1 MGEDKRLVSVTPQ
14 LMQTRAMNATNGKEY
29 SWWFWFLVPLHPYRH
44 RRTLRREVVPDT
56 VWTFDQ
62 LQGIL
67 YTIVPIR
74 MTVVKLTAGGL
85 LVYAPVAPT
94 PECIRLV
101 KELEARH
108 GTVRYIL
115 LPTASGLEHKVFV
128 PAFARRFPNAQI
140 FVTPHQWSFPLDLP
154 LSWLGFPRQRTQVL
168 PINSAEAPFAD
179 DFDYAI
185 LDINLGKG
193 SFGEVALLHKRSH
206 TVLVTDTVL
215 SVPEAPPEILQ
226 LDPYPLLFH
235 ARNSAMDPIE
245 DNEANRRRGWQRIA
259 LFAIYFQP
267 ATLKPVRLTQAI
279 RDGLKAPNHSPKAY
293 FGLFPFQWQPGW
305 ERSFHALRGQ
315 GRPFVAPILQ
325 TFILDHNPQ
334 AVLAWADK
342 VASWNFK
349 RIIPCHFD
357 APIATTPQEF
367 RQAFAV
373 FQPSSLEQVTFG
385 STSQPLPPADVEF
398 IRKLEENLD
407 QLGITAPPEKR

>member
-1 MGEDKRLVSVTPQ
+1 
-14 LMQTRAMNATNGKEY
+14 MNQISLNSQSISARSLNALGRDY

-44 RRTLRREVVPDT
+44 RRTLRREVVPNL

-74 MTVVKLTAGGL
+74 MTIVKLAAGGL
-85 LVYAPVAPT
+85 LVYAPIAPT
-94 PECIRLV
+94 RECIRLV
-101 KELEARH
+101 KELEAAH
-108 GTVRYIL
+108 GAVRYIL

-128 PAFARRFPNAQI
+128 PAFARCFPDAQI
-140 FVTPHQWSFPLDLP
+140 FVTPNQWSFPLNLP
-154 LSWLGFPRQRTQVL
+154 LPWLGFPRQRTQVL
-168 PINSAEAPFAD
+168 PANSADIPFAD

-193 SFGEVALLHKRSH
+193 SFGEVALLHKRSR
-206 TVLVTDTVL
+206 TLLVTDTVL
-215 SVPEAPPEILQ
+215 SVPESPPEILQ

-235 ARNSAMDPIE
+235 ARDSAVEAIE
-245 DNEANRRRGWQRIA
+245 DSDTNRRKGWQRIA

-267 ATLKPVRLTQAI
+267 SVLKTVGVVQAI
-279 RDGLKAPNHSPKAY
+279 RDALKAPNHSKKAY
-293 FGLFPFQWQPGW
+293 FGLFPFQWQSGW
-305 ERSFHALRGQ
+305 ERSFDALRSH

-334 AVLAWADK
+334 GVLDWADR
-342 VASWNFK
+342 VANWNFE

-357 APIATTPQEF
+357 APIAATPQEF
-367 RQAFAV
+367 QQAFAV
-373 FQPSSLEQVTFG
+373 FEPSCPDQLTFG
-385 STSQPLPPADVEF
+385 STNQPLPPADVEF

-407 QLGITAPPEKR
+407 KRGITAPPKERS